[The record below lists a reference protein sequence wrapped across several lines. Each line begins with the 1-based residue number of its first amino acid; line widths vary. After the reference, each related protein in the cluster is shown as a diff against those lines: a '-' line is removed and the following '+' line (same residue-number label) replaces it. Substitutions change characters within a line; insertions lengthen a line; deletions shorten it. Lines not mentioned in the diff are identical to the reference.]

1 MALFQYRAADYSGK
15 VVEGV
20 MDADA
25 EHGVVARLHDM
36 GFVPLRISASSE
48 AAGRTSANAVSLFLH
63 RKVSEKALLHFT
75 QELSTLLG
83 AGLPL
88 DRSLSVLANL
98 VEGPEFK
105 KIVGRLLEEVRAGKS
120 LAAAMAEHSDVFPKL
135 YVNMIRAG
143 ETGGVLDGVLRNLS
157 EYLERSISLK
167 EDIKAALTYPM
178 VLVAVAGLSLVFLF
192 VYVIPKFALIFKDVK
207 RTIPLMARLLI
218 GFSEALTQY
227 GWVALILIV
236 VGAAGMSFYIRSPEG
251 RLQWDRWRLNAWLIG
266 NLMRQVEVARFA
278 RTLGALLK
286 GGVPLLEAIGTV
298 HGVVGNRL
306 IARAIAQVQVRVRE
320 GKGMVGP
327 LTESGLFPPLA
338 LHMIAVGQETG
349 RLEGMLVNV
358 ADHFDQEVK
367 RATKRLTSM
376 LEPIM
381 IVGLGLTIG
390 TVVVSMLTA
399 IFSINDLPF

>member
-25 EHGVVARLHDM
+25 EQGVVARLHDM
-36 GFVPLRISASSE
+36 GFVPLRIAASSE
-48 AAGRTSANAVSLFLH
+48 AAGRSGAAASLFLH

-105 KIVGRLLEEVRAGKS
+105 KIISRLLEEVRAGKS
-120 LAAAMAEHSDVFPKL
+120 LGSSMAEHSDVFPKL

-143 ETGGVLDGVLRNLS
+143 ESGGVLDGVLRHLS
-157 EYLERSISLK
+157 EYLERSIALK
-167 EDIKAALTYPM
+167 EDIKSALTYPI
-178 VLVAVAGLSLVFLF
+178 VLAAVASLSLVFLF
-192 VYVIPKFALIFKDVK
+192 VYVIPKFAFIFKDVK
-207 RTIPLMARLLI
+207 QGIPLMAQLLI
-218 GFSEALTQY
+218 GLSTAISQY
-227 GWVALILIV
+227 GWIGLAFII
-236 VGAAGMSFYIRSPEG
+236 VGATGFAFYIRSPEG
-251 RLQWDRWRLNAWLIG
+251 RLQWDRWRLNAWLVG
-266 NLMRQVEVARFA
+266 DLVRQVEVARFA

-286 GGVPLLEAIGTV
+286 GGVPLLDALGTV
-298 HGVVGNRL
+298 QGVVGNRL
-306 IARAIAQVQVRVRE
+306 IARAVAQVQVRVRE
-320 GKGMVGP
+320 GKGMVAP

-349 RLEGMLVNV
+349 RLEGMLTNV
-358 ADHFDQEVK
+358 AEHYDQEVK
-367 RATKRLTSM
+367 RATTRLTSM

-381 IVGLGLTIG
+381 IVGMGLVIG

-399 IFSINDLPF
+399 IFSINDLPM

>member
-207 RTIPLMARLLI
+207 RTIPLMAR
-218 GFSEALTQY
+218 
-227 GWVALILIV
+227 
-236 VGAAGMSFYIRSPEG
+236 
-251 RLQWDRWRLNAWLIG
+251 
-266 NLMRQVEVARFA
+266 
-278 RTLGALLK
+278 
-286 GGVPLLEAIGTV
+286 
-298 HGVVGNRL
+298 
-306 IARAIAQVQVRVRE
+306 AIAQVQVRVRE